1 MSEEAERWNLNANK
15 AAEKYADAMGY
26 TSRCLERTIIIS
38 AFISGLAYTGNLNQ
52 PNYESN
58 YRHTQSKKD
67 MENTKDADAV
77 GIESTAL
84 FGILRYVAN
93 ECQKH
98 PSDSVKDIVN
108 EAFDDYGLPF
118 YAEWSDNDDQPI
130 SILPNA

>member
-1 MSEEAERWNLNANK
+1 MSEEAERWNFNANK

-84 FGILRYVAN
+84 LCEDELEPYFEDGLWRLPYLMNGAGGYGGGVGEMSHETKAGVIEMY
-93 ECQKH
+93 
-98 PSDSVKDIVN
+98 KDYH
-108 EAFDDYGLPF
+108 A
-118 YAEWSDNDDQPI
+118 
-130 SILPNA
+130 